1 MYAVCHHS
9 TTRMRASTGVRTT
22 VTKGGH
28 RCPQVSKQTR
38 VRSLS
43 LRLLAHASSLFL
55 CSHHHKHETDG
66 KHGEEHNANA
76 QHCRSPAGPLHLGP
90 APSCGCMRDF
100 SHRCARGL
108 AWVVRMFKDMSAVVR
123 AEAGVCSAK
132 FGEQD
137 VDLAK
142 LSPVWAPAARRREAA
157 SVRPVLSRTPRPAP
171 LRSVPSCLF
180 GTLSVQALTP
190 PSGCPVASSQ
200 RGKKK
205 KVVQA
210 RLPFAGQHQDIRTR
224 CGQAPGDAM
233 GNAQSARRPKPAA
246 PRQNMQ
252 PSAAIVA
259 RSFPSDESGQGP
271 KVRSPFSG
279 LMIAATPSRLVRSFL
294 GSLHC
299 PNPFLLH
306 VLVRWTLIIAGADA
320 LAHQHADTS
329 KQCPA
334 TEASLTGWH

>member
-28 RCPQVSKQTR
+28 RCPQVSMQTR

-157 SVRPVLSRTPRPAP
+157 SVRPVLSRTPRPVPCSAVP
-171 LRSVPSCLF
+171 CSLFVTLRC
-180 GTLSVQALTP
+180 TLSQSRAVFCCSRHQVISHP
-190 PSGCPVASSQ
+190 PSHFDFVLLG
-200 RGKKK
+200 R
-205 KVVQA
+205 
-210 RLPFAGQHQDIRTR
+210 RLPFYASSRTR
-224 CGQAPGDAM
+224 W
-233 GNAQSARRPKPAA
+233 
-246 PRQNMQ
+246 
-252 PSAAIVA
+252 
-259 RSFPSDESGQGP
+259 E
-271 KVRSPFSG
+271 
-279 LMIAATPSRLVRSFL
+279 
-294 GSLHC
+294 
-299 PNPFLLH
+299 
-306 VLVRWTLIIAGADA
+306 
-320 LAHQHADTS
+320 
-329 KQCPA
+329 
-334 TEASLTGWH
+334 